1 MKKGREMEEGDEDR
15 IQLDMSCILV
25 CTPQRLSCKSSEHGS
40 GAATSY
46 LKPPG
51 RSLGQLTLA
60 FLVAPDNERDEN

>member
-1 MKKGREMEEGDEDR
+1 MEGDEDR

-25 CTPQRLSCKSSEHGS
+25 CTPQRLSCKSSAAQS
-40 GAATSY
+40 GAATSSSY

-60 FLVAPDNERDEN
+60 FLVAPANERDWLDN

>member
-25 CTPQRLSCKSSEHGS
+25 CTPQRLSCKSSEHRS

-51 RSLGQLTLA
+51 PWAS
-60 FLVAPDNERDEN
+60 